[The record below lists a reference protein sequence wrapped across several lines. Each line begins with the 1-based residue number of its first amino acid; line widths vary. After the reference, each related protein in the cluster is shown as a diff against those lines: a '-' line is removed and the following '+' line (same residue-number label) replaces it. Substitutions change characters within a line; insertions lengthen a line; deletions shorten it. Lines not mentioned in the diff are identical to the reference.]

1 MTEEQKRQ
9 FDTFDKVSYVT
20 GYLLALL
27 DDIKG
32 MPQYKFSLS
41 KTGNQFKKQLEKMEA
56 MNVMLRD
63 ELKESQT
70 ELHNSYSGIENIVNC
85 MMNLKNDNQR
95 EYLNKELE
103 VIFNK
108 YNLIEE

>member
-1 MTEEQKRQ
+1 MTEEQKIQ

-70 ELHNSYSGIENIVNC
+70 ELHSSYGAIENMVNC
-85 MMNLKNDNQR
+85 QFNLKNDNQR
-95 EYLNKELE
+95 QYFNDELE
-103 VIFNK
+103 ELVKK